1 MARSNGGKA
10 KAFFRANPSGA
21 FDQYLQDIQKLP
33 LIKDPAEERRLARR
47 VQRGGEKA
55 AERLVTAN
63 LRFVISYVKKYQGH
77 GLDLSE
83 LVAIGNEG
91 LLKAVKKFD
100 PDQGVKF
107 ISYAV
112 WWVRQAVLKALAEQT
127 RSVRIPL
134 NQNSQLIKMS
144 RTETYLSQELGREP
158 TDDEIAKALED
169 TVENVRTARRMT
181 AAELSLDA
189 PVDRS
194 DKDAATLGE
203 RFAGQEGGEI
213 EEGTDGRLMRE
224 FIDRIFQ
231 KYLARREVLLEDAVD
246 ELAHQPAVGPLL
258 DLAALLTR
266 EPLAQRRRVLVA
278 AVDRSVQRQL
288 RRRHPARGAH
298 VLDRVFQRLGDLV
311 VGGLAAELL
320 REIRLGAAHL
330 DQLRVLIQG
339 DPNAAGLLGQRLE
352 HRLTHPPDGV
362 GDELHPLVRIELLH
376 RLEEPFVADRHQ
388 LGEIEP
394 VTLILLDVGDD
405 EPEVGGDEALGGLL
419 VAPLDAPGQPAL
431 FRGGLDERE
440 FLDFLQVFV
449 EGARRRG
456 FVKLPIIKDPAV
468 SRRLTRPVQRGDH

>member
-1 MARSNGGKA
+1 MVRSNGGKA

-33 LIKDPAEERRLARR
+33 LIKDPSEERRLARR
-47 VQRGGEKA
+47 VQRGDEKA

-134 NQNSQLIKMS
+134 NQNSQLIRMS

-158 TDDEIAKALED
+158 TDDEIARALED

-194 DKDAATLGE
+194 DREAATLGE

-213 EEGTDGRLMRE
+213 EEKTDGRLMRE

-231 KYLARREVLLEDAVD
+231 KYLTPRERKILYLYYGLEEGSEAMTL
-246 ELAHQPAVGPLL
+246 EKIG
-258 DLAALLTR
+258 ALMGVTR
-266 EPLAQRRRVLVA
+266 ERI
-278 AVDRSVQRQL
+278 RQI
-288 RRRHPARGAH
+288 RERA
-298 VLDRVFQRLGDLV
+298 F
-311 VGGLAAELL
+311 EKL
-320 REIRLGAAHL
+320 RES
-330 DQLRVLIQG
+330 
-339 DPNAAGLLGQRLE
+339 
-352 HRLTHPPDGV
+352 PDGK
-362 GDELHPLVRIELLH
+362 
-376 RLEEPFVADRHQ
+376 
-388 LGEIEP
+388 
-394 VTLILLDVGDD
+394 
-405 EPEVGGDEALGGLL
+405 ALK
-419 VAPLDAPGQPAL
+419 
-431 FRGGLDERE
+431 
-440 FLDFLQVFV
+440 
-449 EGARRRG
+449 G
-456 FVKLPIIKDPAV
+456 FWRAA
-468 SRRLTRPVQRGDH
+468 